1 MRSILT
7 PSITFEGHGELIRS
21 ISYFADGER
30 MISGSED
37 KTVRQWDLKAGKE
50 IESARS
56 VCEGDV
62 WAVAVSGDGRWVV
75 AAGGDWNS
83 VELKVCEVETGIVK
97 TFEGHS
103 NQITCVDISAD
114 STLLAT
120 GAKDFTVRVWNLD
133 TGKIVAGPFESVA
146 WVSAVRFSQDSKK
159 LAVRLDMG
167 TCLEVCASVLDKQK
181 QKHLDRIHL
190 YG

>member
-1 MRSILT
+1 
-7 PSITFEGHGELIRS
+7 ITFEGHGELIRS
-21 ISYFADGER
+21 ISYFPDGER

-50 IESARS
+50 IERARS

-83 VELKVCEVETGIVK
+83 TELKACEVETGIVK

-120 GAKDFTVRVWNLD
+120 GAKDFTVRVWNLESWTLAKSWPTVLGDSFEGHTGTIESLALSFDCTLLASASSDD
-133 TGKIVAGPFESVA
+133 TV
-146 WVSAVRFSQDSKK
+146 K
-159 LAVRLDMG
+159 LW
-167 TCLEVCASVLDKQK
+167 
-181 QKHLDRIHL
+181 
-190 YG
+190 